1 MVKQIKIFS
10 GTSNRILTNQICQ
23 FLNMEPGKVDISRFK
38 SGEIYVRYQEPLR
51 TCDIFIVHS
60 LSHPINENIVELL
73 VMIDAAKRA
82 SAQTINLIIP
92 YFGYARHARKKAP
105 REPITAKMIADILTK
120 VGADRVITVDL
131 NSDAIQGFFKIPVDH
146 LTVLDLMTQKLNSL
160 NIPNPVVVSP
170 DAARAKMTEVVASR
184 LDVPFAIMIN
194 NKRQGSTSQVQ
205 VIGEVEGRTPII
217 VDDIIDTGR
226 TVLNVVDELAARGAN
241 KAYVIASH
249 GLLSDD
255 CVTKLTDNSNIEHVM
270 ISDTI
275 EHDLEGYPKFSILSM
290 AEIFGTAV
298 QIIAEGGSIDKLVNR
313 KK

>member
-1 MVKQIKIFS
+1 MKQIKIFS